1 MAHSHQLH
9 QQPQLFVALEEE
21 EEEEEVEEEVQGD
34 VPPVLAGRTR
44 PDSEQPSHESA

>member
-1 MAHSHQLH
+1 MSLCVAHSHQLH
-9 QQPQLFVALEEE
+9 QQPQLFVSLE
-21 EEEEEVEEEVQGD
+21 EEEEEVEGD